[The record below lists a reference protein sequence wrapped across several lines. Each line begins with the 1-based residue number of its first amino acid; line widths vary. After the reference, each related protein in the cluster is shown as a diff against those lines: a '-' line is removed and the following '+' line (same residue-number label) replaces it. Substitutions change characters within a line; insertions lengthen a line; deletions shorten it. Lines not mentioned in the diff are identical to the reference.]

1 MIDLNT
7 KIFLKING
15 LVGKNKWL
23 DAFGRAGA
31 EWVIVAMGG
40 WYLVSVLVGSP
51 TVERLYLNLA
61 IFPVGWIF
69 AWLLDLGIALLVK
82 ENRPKIEM
90 PAVKQLFQPMMSWK
104 SFPSDHSMTAF
115 LFFFLALF
123 FGLPF
128 TTGLFIL
135 ALWVVWGR
143 VYCGV
148 HYPLDAL
155 AGFLTA
161 LVTSLFVYYLALNLL
176 F

>member
-1 MIDLNT
+1 MDLNT

-15 LVGKNKWL
+15 LVGKNRWL

-31 EWVIVAMGG
+31 EWVIIAMAG
-40 WYLVSVLVGSP
+40 WYLVSVMVGSP
-51 TVERLYLNLA
+51 TLEKLYFNLTVL
-61 IFPVGWIF
+61 PVGWIF
-69 AWLLDLGIALLVK
+69 AWLLDLGIALLVR
-82 ENRPKIEM
+82 ENRPQVEM
-90 PAVKQLFQPMMSWK
+90 PEIKQIFKPMMSWK

-115 LFFFLALF
+115 LFFFMALF

-128 TTGLFIL
+128 MAGLFIL

-143 VYCGV
+143 IYCGV

-161 LVTSLFVYYLALNLL
+161 LVTGLLAYYLNLIFL
-176 F
+176 L

>member
-1 MIDLNT
+1 MHDLNN

-15 LVGKNKWL
+15 LVGKNRWL
-23 DAFGRAGA
+23 DGFGRAGA
-31 EWVIVAMGG
+31 EFVIVAMAG
-40 WYLVSVLVGSP
+40 WYLISVLVGSS
-51 TVERLYLNLA
+51 TVEALYTNLL
-61 IFPVGWIF
+61 ILPISWIF
-69 AWLLDLGIALLVK
+69 AWLLDLGIAILVK
-82 ENRPKIEM
+82 ENRPQVEN
-90 PAVKQLFQPMMSWK
+90 PEVKQLFKPMMNWK

-115 LFFFLALF
+115 LFFFIALF

-128 TTGLFIL
+128 TGGLFLL

-161 LVTSLFVYYLALNLL
+161 LVTGLFVFYLRLIFL

>member
-1 MIDLNT
+1 MDLNT

-15 LVGKNKWL
+15 LVGKNKGL

-31 EWVIVAMGG
+31 EWAIIAMAG
-40 WYLVSVLVGSP
+40 WYLVSALVGSP
-51 TVERLYLNLA
+51 SLERLYLNLLVLPA
-61 IFPVGWIF
+61 SWVF
-69 AWLLDLGIALLVK
+69 AWLLDLTIALLVK
-82 ENRPKIEM
+82 ENRPQVEI
-90 PAVKQLFQPMMSWK
+90 PTVKQMFKPMMNWK

-115 LFFFLALF
+115 LFFFIALF

-128 TTGLFIL
+128 TTGLLFL

-143 VYCGV
+143 IYCGV

-161 LVTSLFVYYLALNLL
+161 LVTSLFVYYCLIVFYL
-176 F
+176 